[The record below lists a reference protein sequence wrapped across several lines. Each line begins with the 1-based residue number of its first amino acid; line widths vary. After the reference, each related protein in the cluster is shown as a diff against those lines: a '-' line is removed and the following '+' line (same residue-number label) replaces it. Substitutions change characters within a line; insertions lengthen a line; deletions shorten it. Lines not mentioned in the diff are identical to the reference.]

1 LAHPTAIAATYDR
14 AMNPPLTARHPAVV
28 ALAAGMICLGILG
41 LANGDFALV
50 WQPVPAWVPL
60 REALAYGVAAVSL
73 AAGLGLTWPR
83 RAAAAAGVALGYFFL
98 WWLLLRVPAFVLAP
112 LAAAGGL
119 GENTVALAGALAL
132 YAALHPGPGPIDF
145 LRGRRGILLARIA
158 LGVGLIGCGEAHFY
172 GLKATAEFVP
182 PWIPGRHL
190 AWAVATGSGYLAAAA
205 AILLGLWPRLAATLV
220 TAMMAA
226 FTALVWLVDALR
238 GPRDRFHLTAL
249 TVSWTLTAA
258 AWIVTGTYRGSG
270 WLARP
275 NAGAAAL
282 A

>member
-1 LAHPTAIAATYDR
+1 
-14 AMNPPLTARHPAVV
+14 MNPPLTARHPAVV
-28 ALAAGMICLGILG
+28 ALAAAMIGLGILG
-41 LANGDFALV
+41 LANGDFAMV

-60 REALAYGVAAVSL
+60 REALAYGVGAVSL

-98 WWLLLRVPAFVLAP
+98 WWLLLRVPAFLLSPV
-112 LAAAGGL
+112 AAAGGL

-132 YAALHPGPGPIDF
+132 YAALHPGPGRIDF
-145 LRGRRGILLARIA
+145 LRGRRGMLLARIV

-182 PWIPGRHL
+182 AWIPGHL

-205 AILLGLWPRLAATLV
+205 AILLGVWPRLAAIMV

-226 FTALVWLVDALR
+226 FTVLVWLVDVLR

-258 AWIVTGTYRGSG
+258 AWIVAGTYRDSG
-270 WLARP
+270 WLPRRR
-275 NAGAAAL
+275 AGSAAA